1 MLLSAQIIVKN
12 LNAFVPAAESASLP
26 ATLTLGR
33 PVFLRSQDAWP
44 AGHVCICETLP
55 ETLPRQALPE
65 NTLVFFHKDTN
76 FLRVLHSAN
85 LIRIPDSAS
94 VIDLFNKIQEIFDRY
109 DRWDEQLKD
118 FLRKGNNLTSMLD
131 CSFPVFGNPVLVQA
145 SDFSLLAHSSVIDEN
160 AALHHLID
168 PAVGFETA
176 SAEKLDPEYR
186 ELQNKK
192 EPFLMPSYY
201 TGSRQL
207 CVNLYEHGVFSC
219 RVMLSEEMAPLSSEQ
234 AALLAH
240 LSEYLQA
247 VLQRNE
253 EAHSGSGHSLGKI
266 LEDIIMERL
275 TDYTAI
281 DNRLSEYG
289 WFSSHYYCCLSLTRS
304 VDREEGLS
312 GNYLC
317 HYLEEMIKGSCAF
330 PYGDDILVFV
340 NLSRYDRT
348 IDQLLTA
355 LTPFLRDSLL
365 KTGASSTIRGT
376 IDLRYSCL
384 QARTAQEIGNKYEN
398 YRWVH
403 RFEDISLTY
412 LCDCCIRDMPSHMV
426 VSQKLLTLHRYDEK
440 HHSDYCDTLRTYLE
454 SEKNAVQSARKL
466 FIHRSTFLYRLD
478 RIQEI
483 VPIDFNNEDELFYLL
498 LSFRIL
504 DLKEKEMT
512 QVTYI

>member
-1 MLLSAQIIVKN
+1 
-12 LNAFVPAAESASLP
+12 
-26 ATLTLGR
+26 
-33 PVFLRSQDAWP
+33 
-44 AGHVCICETLP
+44 
-55 ETLPRQALPE
+55 
-65 NTLVFFHKDTN
+65 
-76 FLRVLHSAN
+76 
-85 LIRIPDSAS
+85 
-94 VIDLFNKIQEIFDRY
+94 
-109 DRWDEQLKD
+109 
-118 FLRKGNNLTSMLD
+118 
-131 CSFPVFGNPVLVQA
+131 
-145 SDFSLLAHSSVIDEN
+145 
-160 AALHHLID
+160 
-168 PAVGFETA
+168 
-176 SAEKLDPEYR
+176 
-186 ELQNKK
+186 
-192 EPFLMPSYY
+192 
-201 TGSRQL
+201 
-207 CVNLYEHGVFSC
+207 
-219 RVMLSEEMAPLSSEQ
+219 
-234 AALLAH
+234 
-240 LSEYLQA
+240 
-247 VLQRNE
+247 
-253 EAHSGSGHSLGKI
+253 
-266 LEDIIMERL
+266 MERL